1 MLVMPNENI
10 SIDEYVSDF
19 DYLEF
24 STLLESFDITQK
36 TTVKIPEF
44 SIDGGTTTESVSSVL
59 QNCGLPTLFTDD
71 ADFSNLTRTEDFKLN
86 EMYQITPQISLT
98 AKGIGGLTNN
108 DSVTLSENRV
118 KELEKTDETIK
129 FDRPFIFLLLD
140 NESDIPVYMGVVNN

>member
-98 AKGIGGLTNN
+98 AKGIAALQIT
-108 DSVTLSENRV
+108 T
-118 KELEKTDETIK
+118 
-129 FDRPFIFLLLD
+129 P
-140 NESDIPVYMGVVNN
+140 